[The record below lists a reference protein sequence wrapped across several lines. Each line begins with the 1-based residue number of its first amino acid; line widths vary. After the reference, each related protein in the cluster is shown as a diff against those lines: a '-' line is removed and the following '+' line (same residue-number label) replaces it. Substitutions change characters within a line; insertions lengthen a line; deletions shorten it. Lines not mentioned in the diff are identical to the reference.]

1 MSINFDP
8 TKYTGVQSPPSKV
21 DGQNSSDKTKKS
33 DDNNDAQLVKN
44 NAEAQT
50 ISGEVGKYVQQS
62 TVNIVAIHNS
72 GDLKNSSIFT
82 PEHHQLASTAYSTN
96 FANAKTPQQQQ
107 SALSEMKNQA
117 QNAISKFKDLI
128 SRENAV
134 LNKKDTAL
142 SSNNLL
148 NKSSD
153 PMSRQGSIFGNRN
166 PMG

>member
-8 TKYTGVQSPPSKV
+8 TKFTRTQSSPSKV
-21 DGQNSSDKTKKS
+21 DGQNSSDKTPKS
-33 DDNNDAQLVKN
+33 DDNAQLVKN
-44 NAEAQT
+44 NEEAKA
-50 ISGEVGKYVQQS
+50 ISGEVGKYIQQS

-82 PEHHQLASTAYSTN
+82 PEHHQLASLASSYS
-96 FANAKTPQQQQ
+96 FANAKTQQQQQ
-107 SALSEMKNQA
+107 SALSEMKSQA

-134 LNKKDTAL
+134 LNKKDTEL
-142 SSNNLL
+142 SSSNLL

-153 PMSRQGSIFGNRN
+153 PMSRQGSIFSNRN
-166 PMG
+166 SMG